1 MANLARSTAFLPKP
15 LLTPD
20 QVKLL
25 KQGNVASGRAPGLE
39 AFGITP
45 TPVDVIVP
53 SYLKRFRPVQQN
65 KRLRLAPRP

>member
-1 MANLARSTAFLPKP
+1 MQFMPKP

-25 KQGNVASGRAPGLE
+25 KLGSVASGRAPGLE

-45 TPVDVIVP
+45 EPLEPIVP
-53 SYLKRFRPVQQN
+53 TYLKRFRPVQQN
-65 KRLRLAPRP
+65 KRLRLSPKT